1 MYACHSALCWAA
13 KARKGNSKKNFLLS
27 LTLQFILSLRK
38 LECDGHLRVG
48 VWPVV
53 DGDVEHGGAV
63 VAVAVVVPVVLL
75 HWHGAQRD
83 PPPLLL
89 LPLEVAVV
97 ELEVLRLHRLRQR
110 QLLGVTDL

>member
-1 MYACHSALCWAA
+1 MVS
-13 KARKGNSKKNFLLS
+13 
-27 LTLQFILSLRK
+27 
-38 LECDGHLRVG
+38 
-48 VWPVV
+48 
-53 DGDVEHGGAV
+53 
-63 VAVAVVVPVVLL
+63 VAVVVPVVVL

-110 QLLGVTDL
+110 QLLGVPDLWNIGREDKRLTIQILATILLIYFYQQL

>member
-1 MYACHSALCWAA
+1 MVS
-13 KARKGNSKKNFLLS
+13 
-27 LTLQFILSLRK
+27 
-38 LECDGHLRVG
+38 
-48 VWPVV
+48 
-53 DGDVEHGGAV
+53 
-63 VAVAVVVPVVLL
+63 VAVVVPVVVL

-110 QLLGVTDL
+110 QLLGVTDLWNIGREDKRLTIQILATILLIYFYQQL